1 MDRKR
6 SVDDANAN
14 LVIRTDIARENEY
27 GLEHLREQE
36 QQAKDRENT
45 SSPNSVAL
53 STDEPETTSAS
64 TTTNNTSLSSSE
76 VSANSTART
85 STMTDREPHK
95 NPLHEHHIPKTTI
108 LDLVSNTASSSA
120 LPVPFGFSI
129 SRKGSLI
136 AVYSASNIWLI
147 NASNLPRLFTRILD
161 IRRKPVALDILDD
174 GTLLVVLSTP
184 TKVDVYQLLGEGE
197 RMIEKKR
204 TVLLENDS
212 KAIALSPDGL
222 VLATGHQYGIE
233 VISLAPTA
241 TESDRRS
248 VTCQDMDALQFSDDG
263 RTLLATT
270 YARRTGCS
278 TVFTVHGP
286 YDGPFTEEGVPIQ
299 QDVDKAWTSQILF
312 PEKAMIARQAALLP
326 DSNTGQ
332 VNELFAFD
340 ADEDSWGIYD
350 LAGLEFTEKKEF
362 LPDQQSWTRAEFL
375 DDALPAVSPK
385 ADHVALALR
394 QQNATSLWLYRLPDS
409 YKGGRWAYE
418 QSSDHSDE
426 RSPLSPCSCIPVLQ
440 DESSAHQEI
449 AVLRWLTI
457 PDEPNIDRLVAV
469 GNLIFNSTSD
479 GPMHSMPQSSAGVV
493 VVMDFDRSKSGK
505 VKTPVPVR
513 MTYDLD
519 NLLPGER
526 LPEEDIEFERE
537 VELVRTRTVVQR
549 RAAARSRDSRSLG
562 RSQTTSS
569 REGVAE
575 RARPNIPE
583 IVMDEETLE
592 GEEAQAAFEA
602 PYDHSQPRSQMSL
615 QRAATVAAVAPA
627 NRRHLRALPFR
638 PLEYRRA
645 DGLREFPHESDAD
658 NWVPPPPP
666 YTPNADPPGPGA
678 LNISLTFPGSHPQSL
693 PVPPVPPVPSVPPV
707 PPVPAVATLPP
718 VPAIPA
724 VPALP
729 AHTTVTPLRP
739 VLTSQD
745 PVERGSLPPS
755 TMTTLLPPPALL
767 HANTYPGPQ
776 SPVPRI
782 PVPHR
787 PQQSISQQLQHPQQ
801 LHHGSGTVTRR
812 PSQRTAYQATHSV
825 ILSNRNSRS
834 SGAVPPNPMLP
845 SPQQLVTLE
854 RHASRR
860 GNGVPRA
867 ALGAN
872 RRVSSADSITM
883 RPSTAPQGNQSV
895 ASRSAMR
902 RPLLPRLTT
911 INSISPNADREVLSA
926 PPRTHSRTQ
935 SRAESRAEGRAQSRA
950 QSRLQ
955 REFTSASTE
964 GSPGRRFFRC
974 VMM

>member
-14 LVIRTDIARENEY
+14 LVIRTDVARENEY
-27 GLEHLREQE
+27 GFEHLREQE

-64 TTTNNTSLSSSE
+64 TTTNSTSLSSLE
-76 VSANSTART
+76 VSTDSTART
-85 STMTDREPHK
+85 STMTDGEPHK
-95 NPLHEHHIPKTTI
+95 DPLHEHHTPKTTI

-204 TVLLENDS
+204 TILLENDS

-409 YKGGRWAYE
+409 YKGGHWAYE
-418 QSSDHSDE
+418 QSLDHSDE
-426 RSPLSPCSCIPVLQ
+426 HSPLSPCSCIPILQ

-457 PDEPNIDRLVAV
+457 PDEPNIDRLVAA

-479 GPMHSMPQSSAGVV
+479 GQMHSMPQGSAGVV

-549 RAAARSRDSRSLG
+549 RAADRATARSRNSRNLG

-583 IVMDEETLE
+583 IVTDEETLE

-693 PVPPVPPVPSVPPV
+693 SVPPVPPVPSVPPV
-707 PPVPAVATLPP
+707 PPVPAAYQPISGEHCKTLS
-718 VPAIPA
+718 
-724 VPALP
+724 
-729 AHTTVTPLRP
+729 TTPLP
-739 VLTSQD
+739 T
-745 PVERGSLPPS
+745 
-755 TMTTLLPPPALL
+755 TTL
-767 HANTYPGPQ
+767 
-776 SPVPRI
+776 
-782 PVPHR
+782 
-787 PQQSISQQLQHPQQ
+787 
-801 LHHGSGTVTRR
+801 
-812 PSQRTAYQATHSV
+812 
-825 ILSNRNSRS
+825 
-834 SGAVPPNPMLP
+834 
-845 SPQQLVTLE
+845 E
-854 RHASRR
+854 
-860 GNGVPRA
+860 
-867 ALGAN
+867 
-872 RRVSSADSITM
+872 
-883 RPSTAPQGNQSV
+883 
-895 ASRSAMR
+895 
-902 RPLLPRLTT
+902 
-911 INSISPNADREVLSA
+911 
-926 PPRTHSRTQ
+926 
-935 SRAESRAEGRAQSRA
+935 
-950 QSRLQ
+950 
-955 REFTSASTE
+955 
-964 GSPGRRFFRC
+964 
-974 VMM
+974 